1 VIGVEI
7 EDFYDGFSIILRDE
21 ESGVCVSQRD
31 FDQEDSLSGL
41 VDVFNQLGIE
51 ATYSEVY

>member
-1 VIGVEI
+1 MIGGEI

-21 ESGVCVSQRD
+21 ESGVVSQRD

>member
-21 ESGVCVSQRD
+21 ESGVVCK
-31 FDQEDSLSGL
+31 
-41 VDVFNQLGIE
+41 
-51 ATYSEVY
+51 SERFRSRRFSVWTCRRIQSTRH